1 MAAEGAL
8 SAYEEITGET
18 WKPYERAGQAPS
30 ARSIDQKAASLQMSA
45 FD

>member
-1 MAAEGAL
+1 VAAEGAV

-18 WKPYERAGQAPS
+18 WKPYERTGAAASAP
-30 ARSIDQKAASLQMSA
+30 SIDQKAASAQMSA